1 MCIYFLG
8 TYGTSRYSIPYK
20 AEWVLFPISRNTGE
34 AFTRIIFLMQCS
46 IMIFF
51 VTKLSYPM
59 WEHFYDMKS
68 CSALKII

>member
-1 MCIYFLG
+1 MAQVDIQYLIKLNGFYFL
-8 TYGTSRYSIPYK
+8 
-20 AEWVLFPISRNTGE
+20 FPEIQGE